1 MNQLELNQTLQSN
14 SKNYNPLTP
23 DEKIEELKR
32 ILHLAPS
39 SMNMQPW
46 QFTFVKNKSVKH
58 KLALSSVDN
67 AEKINQ
73 ADVLIVF
80 SVVDNLD
87 SFQLVI
93 EKELPEGLQELYNNI
108 KNFTSESDLKIWF
121 SKQVYIAFSI
131 ALGTAVSLGLHPT
144 PLEDIK
150 PEKYTEIL
158 NMVDYKPILTLAIN
172 FETENDFF
180 ESTDKPKTRRC
191 IEDVIINID

>member
-1 MNQLELNQTLQSN
+1 M
-14 SKNYNPLTP
+14 
-23 DEKIEELKR
+23 
-32 ILHLAPS
+32 
-39 SMNMQPW
+39 
-46 QFTFVKNKSVKH
+46 
-58 KLALSSVDN
+58 SSVDH

-93 EKELPEGLQELYNNI
+93 EKELPKGLQDLYNNI

-131 ALGTAVSLGLHPT
+131 ALGTAVSLGMHPT
-144 PLEDIK
+144 PIENIK
-150 PEKYTEIL
+150 PEKYIEIL

-180 ESTDKPKTRRC
+180 ESTNKLKTRRC
-191 IEDVIINID
+191 FEDVIINFN